1 MLYEAL
7 AILKAQLQQ
16 YISQNDD
23 TVTTDS
29 EVVLG
34 NIALAESQVSADIN
48 NKVVIGLV
56 SLENDATLK
65 NGPTR
70 FVEQNQIRK
79 ENRPVHTNAHII
91 ITAHYPQSYTNA
103 VKRLSQ
109 VIKFFQGK
117 SIFTQANSPLTELEE
132 VEGIAEFKMVLEL
145 MSPSFEQQNHI
156 WGMLGG
162 KSHPFALYKARMI
175 MLKRDA
181 PMDYETP
188 IKHIIIND

>member
-7 AILKAQLQQ
+7 AILRSQLQLF
-16 YISQNDD
+16 IAQNDD

-34 NIALAESQVSADIN
+34 NIAMAETANATPIT
-48 NKVVIGLV
+48 NKVVISLV
-56 SLENDATLK
+56 SLEDDATLK

-70 FVEQNQIRK
+70 FVEANQIKK
-79 ENRPVHTNAHII
+79 ENRPVHTNAYIL
-91 ITAHYPQSYTNA
+91 ITAHYPAGYTNA
-103 VKRLSQ
+103 LKRLSQ

-117 SIFTQANSPLTELEE
+117 AIFTQSNSPLPEIEE
-132 VEGIAEFKMVLEL
+132 TEGITEFKMTLEL

-162 KSHPFALYKARMI
+162 KSHPFALYKARLI
-175 MLKRDA
+175 VLKRDA
-181 PMDYETP
+181 PQDFETP
-188 IKHIIIND
+188 IKHIIINQ

>member
-1 MLYEAL
+1 
-7 AILKAQLQQ
+7 
-16 YISQNDD
+16 
-23 TVTTDS
+23 
-29 EVVLG
+29 
-34 NIALAESQVSADIN
+34 LAESQGAADII

-56 SLENDATLK
+56 ALENDVTLK

-70 FVEQNQIRK
+70 FVEDNRVRK

-91 ITAHYPQSYTNA
+91 VTAHYPANYTNA
-103 VKRLSQ
+103 IKRLSQ

-117 SIFTQANSPLTELEE
+117 SIFTHANSPLTELDG
-132 VEGIAEFKMVLEL
+132 VEGISEFKMTLEL

-162 KSHPFALYKARMI
+162 KSHPFALYKARLI
-175 MLKRDA
+175 ILKRDA
-181 PMDYETP
+181 PMEYETP

>member
-16 YISQNDD
+16 YIRQNDD

-34 NIALAESQVSADIN
+34 NIALAESQGATDIS
-48 NKVVIGLV
+48 NKVVVGLV
-56 SLENDATLK
+56 SLENDVTLK

-70 FVEQNQIRK
+70 IVEQNQVKK
-79 ENRPVHTNAHII
+79 ENRPIYTNAYII
-91 ITAHYPQSYTNA
+91 ITANYPSNYTNA
-103 VKRLSQ
+103 VKRLGQ
-109 VIKFFQGK
+109 VIRFFQGK
-117 SIFTQANSPLTELEE
+117 AIFTHANSPLTELDSI
-132 VEGIAEFKMVLEL
+132 EGISEFKITLEL

-162 KSHPFALYKARMI
+162 KSHPFALYKARLI
-175 MLKRDA
+175 ELKREA

-188 IKHIIIND
+188 ITHIIINE